1 MLFQHLVSTFNE
13 TYKKKSTLSKI
24 APKIDEEH
32 KQETNTNIIKR
43 KTINQKCTY
52 PDLELGFG
60 PIVEE
65 SYDNKDI
72 IIDIQGFTQYQF
84 LDNFV
89 SFIESINYLSA
100 SSRNNNSYEPN
111 CLIILEEETLNEI
124 QCQDKIYAIDI
135 PLHLP
140 VNNL

>member
-65 SYDNKDI
+65 TYDNKDI
-72 IIDIQGFTQYQF
+72 IIDIQGFTQHQF

-100 SSRNNNSYEPN
+100 SSHNKNSYEPN

>member
-1 MLFQHLVSTFNE
+1 MLFQHLVSTFNK
-13 TYKKKSTLSKI
+13 TYEKKSTLSKI
-24 APKIDEEH
+24 VPKIDQ
-32 KQETNTNIIKR
+32 KQETNTNIINR

-100 SSRNNNSYEPN
+100 SSRNKNSYEPN

-124 QCQDKIYAIDI
+124 QCQDKIYTIDI

-140 VNNL
+140 VNDL